1 MPEKIQYLYEKLE
14 AGKDF
19 IDSDIIAI
27 PKYISDN
34 LKYPFFDWFAIF
46 YAKLYSKF

>member
-1 MPEKIQYLYEKLE
+1 MPNIEYLYKKLE

-27 PKYISDN
+27 PKYI
-34 LKYPFFDWFAIF
+34 KYP
-46 YAKLYSKF
+46 KREQ